1 MPTFD
6 WLKAAQRFR
15 AKTLGKVS
23 RRDDDDDD
31 DDMPTPTASA
41 VVGWLPFLK
50 PQGASQ
56 LAPA

>member
-6 WLKAAQRFR
+6 WRKAAQRFR
-15 AKTLGKVS
+15 AKARGKVA

-41 VVGWLPFLK
+41 VVGWLPFLR
-50 PQGASQ
+50 PQGMTQ
-56 LAPA
+56 LTPA